1 MVRAPR
7 AAAQPDRPA
16 RLEVPL
22 RFSDL
27 LVALE
32 LISRH
37 DVDHA
42 LERQSRTGRPLGE
55 VVVEMGL
62 LSAHQ
67 VRELQE
73 GLPAPPDTLAQLG
86 IDSRIVFDMLVK
98 FLSNAGHGTTA
109 SIAETLA
116 ISRRLS
122 AALIEQARA
131 QGIVEL
137 KPGIVAGELRVEL
150 TPRGRSM
157 AVDAFSANAYIG
169 PLPVSLEEYSA
180 RVLRQSIR
188 SETITAAAV
197 AQAMQPLMV
206 EEELLAKVGIAIN
219 AGRSILLYGAAGNGK
234 TSIAERMVRTFGA
247 MVLIPHCFEVAGQ
260 IVKVYDPAVHKRLGV
275 APGRKSTASL
285 FADEF
290 DPRWVPCRRPF
301 VAAGGEL
308 SLDMLDL
315 KFEETSRFYEAPL
328 HVKAMN
334 GVLLIDDFGRQLVR
348 PEALLN
354 RWVVPMDR
362 RIDFLKLHTG
372 QSFQIPFDQLLVFS
386 TNLSP
391 SDLMDPAFLRRLPYK
406 IHVHGPTVEQFAK
419 LLLVQ
424 AARRGVEFPE
434 RAVVQ
439 VIEEIRQHGTPLAY
453 YQAAEIPE
461 QIADFCAF
469 LGRPPVA
476 DDTTIRFALGNV
488 LVD

>member
-1 MVRAPR
+1 M
-7 AAAQPDRPA
+7 
-16 RLEVPL
+16 

-32 LISRH
+32 LLSRH
-37 DVDHA
+37 DVNDA
-42 LERQSRTGRPLGE
+42 LERQARSGRPLGD
-55 VVVEMGL
+55 VLVEMGL
-62 LSAHQ
+62 LTPHQ
-67 VRELQE
+67 VSELQD
-73 GLPAPPDTLAQLG
+73 GLPAPPDTLPQLG
-86 IDSRIVFDMLVK
+86 IDARIVFDMLVK
-98 FLSNAGHGTTA
+98 FLSNVGQGSTA
-109 SIAETLA
+109 SIADTLA

-122 AALIEQARA
+122 AHLIEQGRA
-131 QGIVEL
+131 QGLIEL

-157 AVDAFSANAYIG
+157 AVEAFASSAYIG
-169 PLPVSLEEYSA
+169 PLPVSLEEYSQ

-188 SETITAAAV
+188 SETVTAAAV
-197 AQAMQPLMV
+197 AHSMEPLMV
-206 EEELLAKVGIAIN
+206 EEDLLAKVGIAVN

-234 TSIAERMVRTFGA
+234 TSIAERMVKTFGA
-247 MVLIPHCFEVAGQ
+247 MVLVPHCFEVAGQ
-260 IVKVYDPAVHKRLGV
+260 IVKVFDPAVHKRLGV
-275 APGRKSTASL
+275 APGRQSATSL

-315 KFEETSRFYEAPL
+315 KFEETARFYEAPL

-391 SDLMDPAFLRRLPYK
+391 RDLMDGAFLRRLPYK
-406 IHVHGPTVEQFAK
+406 IHVHGPSVPEFAK
-419 LLLVQ
+419 VLMAQ
-424 AARRGVEFPE
+424 AEKRGVVFTED
-434 RAVVQ
+434 AVVQ
-439 VIEEIRQHGTPLAY
+439 TIEAIKNHGTPLAY
-453 YQAAEIPE
+453 YQASEIPE

-469 LGRPPVA
+469 LGRKA
-476 DDTTIRFALGNV
+476 EANDTTVRFALGNM

>member
-1 MVRAPR
+1 M
-7 AAAQPDRPA
+7 
-16 RLEVPL
+16 

-27 LVALE
+27 VVALE
-32 LISRH
+32 LLSRH
-37 DVDHA
+37 EVNDA
-42 LERQSRTGRPLGE
+42 LEAQSRSGRPLGE
-55 VVVEMGL
+55 VMVEMGL
-62 LSAHQ
+62 LSAHT
-67 VRELQE
+67 VADLQE
-73 GLPAPPDTLAQLG
+73 GLPEPPDSIAQLG

-98 FLSNAGHGTTA
+98 FLSNTGQGSTA

-122 AALIEQARA
+122 TVVIEAARQ

-137 KPGIVAGELRVEL
+137 KPGIVAGELRVDL

-157 AVDAFSANAYIG
+157 AVDAFANNAYIG
-169 PLPVSLEEYSA
+169 PLPVSLEEYSR
-180 RVLRQSIR
+180 RVLRQ
-188 SETITAAAV
+188 TIAGEVVTAQAVAAA
-197 AQAMQPLMV
+197 MNPLVV
-206 EEELLAKVGIAIN
+206 EEELLAKVGIAAN

-234 TSIAERMVRTFGA
+234 TSIAERMVKAFGA
-247 MVLIPHCFEVAGQ
+247 MVLVPHCFEVGGQ
-260 IVKVYDPAVHKRLGV
+260 IVKVFDPAVHRRLGTG
-275 APGRKSTASL
+275 AGRTTTSL

-301 VAAGGEL
+301 VSAGGEL

-315 KFEETSRFYEAPL
+315 KFEETARFYEAPL

-391 SDLMDPAFLRRLPYK
+391 RDLMDPAFLRRLPYK
-406 IHVHGPTVEQFAK
+406 IHVHGPSAADFA
-419 LLLVQ
+419 LLLRAKAEEHGVDYPEDAIVQ
-424 AARRGVEFPE
+424 TIQA
-434 RAVVQ
+434 
-439 VIEEIRQHGTPLAY
+439 IMDHGTPLAF
-453 YQAAEIPE
+453 YQASEVPQ
-461 QIADFCAF
+461 QIADLSGF
-469 LGRPPVA
+469 LGRPKVA
-476 DDTTIRFALGNV
+476 DESAIRFALGNL
-488 LVD
+488 LVQ